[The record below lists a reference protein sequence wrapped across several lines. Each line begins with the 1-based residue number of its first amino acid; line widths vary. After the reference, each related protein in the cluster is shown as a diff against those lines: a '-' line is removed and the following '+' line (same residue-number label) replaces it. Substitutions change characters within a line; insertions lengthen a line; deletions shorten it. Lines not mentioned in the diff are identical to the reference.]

1 MSDEKPEVDEASL
14 GDAKGKLE
22 HVETKSDAST
32 THPVFKCESCGHTQ
46 DIPQEKLDKMEA
58 DEAVDIPEHC
68 GQKMKIS
75 VTQ

>member
-1 MSDEKPEVDEASL
+1 MSDEKPPVDESLL

-22 HVETKSDAST
+22 HVETKTTAST
-32 THPVFKCESCGHTQ
+32 AHPVFKCENCGHTE

-58 DEAVDIPEHC
+58 DERVDFPEHC

-75 VTQ
+75 VSE